1 MTTRDTCP
9 PGLLQKGLTIVLLGY
24 ALAIQLFV
32 GAYFQQKMVVA
43 ALDGEVVICSSMSG
57 LAIGAHPAEAPAG
70 DPADDQGKAHCL
82 ALCQLACGSSPAL
95 AAVLRDLPSHQ
106 PASQT
111 VPFAAA
117 SARAAVSTLYDTPQA
132 RGPPLIS
139 RTL

>member
-1 MTTRDTCP
+1 MRESCP
-9 PGLLQKGLTIVLLGY
+9 AGLLQKGLTIVLLGY

-43 ALDGEVVICSSMSG
+43 ALDGQAVICSSMSG
-57 LAIGAHPAEAPAG
+57 IDLGDHPADDPAG
-70 DPADDQGKAHCL
+70 DQGKAHCL
-82 ALCQLACGSSPAL
+82 ALCQLACGSGPAL

-111 VPFAAA
+111 LRFAAA
-117 SARAAVSTLYDTPQA
+117 TVRAAVSTLYDTPQA

-139 RTL
+139 VTL

>member
-43 ALDGEVVICSSMSG
+43 ALDSEAVICSSMSG
-57 LAIGAHPAEAPAG
+57 LAIGAHPADDPAG
-70 DPADDQGKAHCL
+70 DQGKAHCL
-82 ALCQLACGSSPAL
+82 ALCQLACGSGPAL

-106 PASQT
+106 PASQS
-111 VPFAAA
+111 VPFATA